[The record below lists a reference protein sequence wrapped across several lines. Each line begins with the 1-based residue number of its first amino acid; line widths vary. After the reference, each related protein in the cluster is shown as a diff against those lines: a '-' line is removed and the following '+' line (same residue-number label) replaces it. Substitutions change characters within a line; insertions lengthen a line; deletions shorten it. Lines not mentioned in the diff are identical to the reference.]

1 MSKVL
6 GWALLLAAGVV
17 SLPVSAFFLDGP
29 ATENWV
35 LPVQLAAMAILGALV
50 GVWLPGMASGSTRRR
65 ALLGAAYGVAAAV
78 AGFALFFLLIT
89 GFTGA

>member
-35 LPVQLAAMAILGALV
+35 LPVQLAAMAILG
-50 GVWLPGMASGSTRRR
+50 STRRR

-78 AGFALFFLLIT
+78 AGFALFFLLIN

>member
-50 GVWLPGMASGSTRRR
+50 GVWLP
-65 ALLGAAYGVAAAV
+65 AYGVAAAV
-78 AGFALFFLLIT
+78 AGFALFFLLIN